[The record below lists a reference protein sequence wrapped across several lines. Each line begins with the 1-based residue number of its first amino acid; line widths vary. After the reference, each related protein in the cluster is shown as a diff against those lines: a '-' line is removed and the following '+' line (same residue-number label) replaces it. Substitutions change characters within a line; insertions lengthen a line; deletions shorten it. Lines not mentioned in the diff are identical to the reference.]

1 MSWVIVRYHPVT
13 FFSLRPYNATASGG
27 KTLIAPTAFA
37 LKMALLNATI
47 QTAGLEAGRARF
59 PIIRDLSIA
68 LDLPDRI
75 TVIKSFA
82 KIRRPARL
90 GDPKAQEQEIA
101 DLRDKKQYPFQST
114 IAYREFV
121 QFGDPLRSPSEN
133 TIAVACASP
142 DSETP
147 PSWLGIALCA
157 INYLGKR
164 GSFLQPLGAPD
175 IVDTLD
181 QRFTLITRDTSDF
194 LMNSTLQML
203 DDCGAMDFEH
213 ADIYSKK
220 RIALGRERVLR
231 HVALPYELTRSS
243 RGYSLYERIAAEGED

>member
-13 FFSLRPYNATASGG
+13 FFSLRPYNATSSGG

-47 QTAGLEAGRARF
+47 QTAGLETGRERF
-59 PIIRDLSIA
+59 PAIRDLAIA
-68 LDLPDRI
+68 LDLPDGI
-75 TVIKSFA
+75 TIMKSFA

-90 GDPKAQEQEIA
+90 GDPKTRNQTIA
-101 DLRDKKQYPFQST
+101 ALRDTKQYPFQAT

-121 QFGDPLRSPSEN
+121 QFGDPLSMPLEN
-133 TIAVACASP
+133 TIAVACAA
-142 DSETP
+142 SESASP
-147 PSWLGIALCA
+147 PSWLVSTLRA

-164 GSFLQPLGAPD
+164 GGFLQPISAPD

-181 QRFTLITRDTSDF
+181 HRFTLITSDSSDF

-203 DDCGAMDFEH
+203 DDCGADMDFDQ

-220 RIALGRERVLR
+220 RITLGRERVLR
-231 HVALPYELTRSS
+231 HIALPYELTRSS
-243 RGYSLYERIAAEGED
+243 RGYSLYERIAGEE